1 MEFCAD
7 VLPTGSKEHLSLQ
20 INNQHRNARDLKPAI
35 PILGIKKRTPGTA
48 ILAISGTEMLKIDGL
63 S

>member
-1 MEFCAD
+1 VIPAKAAD
-7 VLPTGSKEHLSLQ
+7 DATHIAVACVYETDFLLTW
-20 INNQHRNARDLKPAI
+20 NLKPAI

-48 ILAISGTEMLKIDGL
+48 ILVISGTEMLKNDGL